1 MLFWGCTTVAPR
13 YKLSKFSYNGRTH
26 NDFIVNRIPDY
37 GDGHLDGC
45 LVMAEM
51 YLSLRSLENGIV
63 SGELKDAKSLES
75 LQKGQ
80 VKIFFKDIE
89 SPIIITSDS
98 SGKFQFDR
106 IAKVEKIS
114 VYYVGYRGLTVDL
127 SNTRQ
132 L

>member
-1 MLFWGCTTVAPR
+1 MLFWGCTTVAPG

-45 LVMAEM
+45 LVMSEM

-63 SGELKDAKSLES
+63 SGQLKDVKSLES
-75 LQKGQ
+75 LQSGQ
-80 VKIFFKDIE
+80 VKIFFKNIE
-89 SPIIITSDS
+89 SPITIASDS

-106 IAKVEKIS
+106 VAKVEKIS
-114 VYYVGYRGLTVDL
+114 VSYVGYRGLTVDL
-127 SNTRQ
+127 SNTRE